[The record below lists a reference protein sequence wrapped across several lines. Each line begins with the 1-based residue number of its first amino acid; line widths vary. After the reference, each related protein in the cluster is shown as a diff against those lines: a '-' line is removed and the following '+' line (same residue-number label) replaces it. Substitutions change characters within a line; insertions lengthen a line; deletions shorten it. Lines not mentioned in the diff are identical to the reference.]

1 MHRDRRRYGVPVA
14 PQPEHRRIRGG
25 RNPLANTNGGSVP
38 GREEQTAKRGDARTA
53 TRGDA
58 RTATRGDARN
68 ATNAKRSGRPTGRR
82 EPSARR
88 SVPNAGRSEPWPHSW
103 RH

>member
-53 TRGDA
+53 THS
-58 RTATRGDARN
+58 DARN
-68 ATNAKRSGRPTGRR
+68 AANAKRCGRPTGRR